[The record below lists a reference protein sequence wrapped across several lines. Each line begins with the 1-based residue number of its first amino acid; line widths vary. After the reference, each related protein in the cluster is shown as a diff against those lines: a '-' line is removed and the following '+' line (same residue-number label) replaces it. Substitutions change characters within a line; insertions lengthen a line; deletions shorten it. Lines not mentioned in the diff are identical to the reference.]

1 MIDDKGC
8 GLEAWFARFGE
19 KMDEESEG
27 IHLDSPWSQLVST
40 AVEESDDGE
49 VVPII
54 GNKLSI
60 GRKRGL

>member
-1 MIDDKGC
+1 M
-8 GLEAWFARFGE
+8 E
-19 KMDEESEG
+19 EESQG
-27 IHLDSPWSQLVST
+27 IHLDNPWSQLVST

-60 GRKRGL
+60 GRKRG